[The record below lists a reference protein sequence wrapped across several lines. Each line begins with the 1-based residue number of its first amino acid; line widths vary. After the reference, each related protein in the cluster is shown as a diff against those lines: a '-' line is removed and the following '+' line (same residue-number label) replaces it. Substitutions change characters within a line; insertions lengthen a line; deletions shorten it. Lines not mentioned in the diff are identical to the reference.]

1 MIYLAEITAYNL
13 TTSTVETLRY
23 STGTGYVDT
32 VNGTY
37 YEPRIEQ
44 PCLMRRD
51 IFNSGKIGGTTTSS
65 YGELTLKNIDG
76 GLDIFSGYAFD
87 GRTVTLKVGEPNDA
101 YSTFTTVLIAG
112 VAQAAFE
119 WQRVS
124 IRLRDRI
131 TDLQKKKVQP
141 LLFAGTNDNI
151 SIFNEGGTDLKDAQ
165 KPMIFGRVTNLTP
178 VLINSFYLLYQIST
192 SAIAEVVN
200 VFDKGAYLARGS
212 DYATSALLRA
222 SSPALGAFNTCLAEG
237 MIKLGSTPTGTITVV
252 VWQYKTIE
260 DNTVAQIVKR
270 IVTSSGGLTTS
281 DLVLADYTTL
291 DSQIAAN
298 VGLVVSSDMMVSDVL
313 DTLCESIGAWWGF
326 DSLNK
331 FRILRLDAPSSTSVA
346 DFDESS
352 IMSIERESVS
362 VNSSTDAVYK
372 ITLEHDKNWTVQ
384 TGDSLASSVAADHKS
399 YLERVSVGKENK
411 KDVRQSVKKDD
422 SIKTAHPNAQE
433 ITISTLLCGLKYAEP
448 EAQRLLSIY
457 DPSRIILTVSV
468 KVDASILSAVDLGNV
483 VKVTSSRYGLS
494 SGKYLRVIGIQ
505 TDFENNKLDLKLW
518 G

>member
-13 TTSTVETLRY
+13 TTSTIETLRY

-87 GRTVTLKVGEPNDA
+87 GRTVTLKVGEPNA
-101 YSTFTTVLIAG
+101 VYSTFTTVLIAG

-270 IVTSSGGLTTS
+270 IVTSSGGLTTG

-313 DTLCESIGAWWGF
+313 DKLCESIGAWWGF

-352 IMSIERESVS
+352 IMSIERESMS

-399 YLERVSVGKENK
+399 YLEKE
-411 KDVRQSVKKDD
+411 VRKSVKKDD

>member
-13 TTSTVETLRY
+13 TTSSIETLRY
-23 STGTGYVDT
+23 STGLGYVDT
-32 VNGTY
+32 VNGNF

-44 PCLMRRD
+44 PCMMRRD

-87 GRTVTLKVGEPNDA
+87 GRTVTIKVGDDNAA

-112 VAQAAFE
+112 IAQAAFE
-119 WQRVS
+119 WGRVS

-141 LLFAGTNDNI
+141 LLFAGTNDNV

-165 KPMIFGRVTNLTP
+165 KPMILGRVTNLTP
-178 VLINSFYLLYQIST
+178 VLINSFYLIYQIST
-192 SAIAEVVN
+192 GVLTEVVN
-200 VFDKGAYLARGS
+200 VFDKGVYLARGTN
-212 DYATSALLRA
+212 YATSALLRA
-222 SSPALGAFNTCLAEG
+222 SAPALGAFNTCLAEG
-237 MIKLGSTPTGTITVV
+237 MIKLGSTPTGTLTAVA
-252 VWQYKTIE
+252 WQYKTVE
-260 DNTVAQIVKR
+260 ENTVAQIVKR
-270 IVTSSGGLTTS
+270 VVTSAGGLTTG
-281 DLVLADYTTL
+281 DLVLSDYTTL
-291 DSQIAAN
+291 DAQIAAN
-298 VGLVVSSDMMVSDVL
+298 VGLVVSGDMMVSDAL
-313 DTLCESIGAWWGF
+313 DNLCESIGAWWGF
-326 DSLNK
+326 DTLNR

-362 VNSSTDAVYK
+362 VNGSTDAVYK

-399 YLERVSVGKENK
+399 YLEKE
-411 KDVRQSVKKDD
+411 VRKSVKKDD

-433 ITISTLLCGLKYAEP
+433 VTISTLLCGLKYAEP

-457 DPSRIILTVSV
+457 DPTRIILTVSV
-468 KVDASILSAVDLGNV
+468 KVDASSLSTVDLGTV
-483 VKVTSSRYGLS
+483 VKITSSRYGLS

>member
-13 TTSTVETLRY
+13 TTSSIETLRY
-23 STGTGYVDT
+23 STGLGYVDT
-32 VNGTY
+32 VNGNF

-44 PCLMRRD
+44 PCMMRRD

-87 GRTVTLKVGEPNDA
+87 GRTVTIKVGDDNAA

-112 VAQAAFE
+112 IAQAAFE
-119 WQRVS
+119 WGRVS

-141 LLFAGTNDNI
+141 LLFAGTNDNV

-165 KPMIFGRVTNLTP
+165 KPMILGRVTNLTP
-178 VLINSFYLLYQIST
+178 VLINSFYLIYQIST
-192 SAIAEVVN
+192 GVLTEVVN
-200 VFDKGAYLARGS
+200 VFDKGVYLARGT

-222 SSPALGAFNTCLAEG
+222 SAPALGAFNTCLAEG
-237 MIKLGSTPTGTITVV
+237 MIKLGSTPTGTLTAVA
-252 VWQYKTIE
+252 WQYKTVE
-260 DNTVAQIVKR
+260 ENTVAQIVKR
-270 IVTSSGGLTTS
+270 VVTSAGGLTTG
-281 DLVLADYTTL
+281 DLVLSDYTTL
-291 DSQIAAN
+291 DAQIAAN
-298 VGLVVSSDMMVSDVL
+298 VGLVVSGDMMVSDVL
-313 DTLCESIGAWWGF
+313 DNLCESIGAWWGF
-326 DSLNK
+326 DTLNK

-362 VNSSTDAVYK
+362 VNGSTDAVYK

-399 YLERVSVGKENK
+399 YLEKE
-411 KDVRQSVKKDD
+411 VRKSVKKDD

-433 ITISTLLCGLKYAEP
+433 VTTSTLLCGLKYAEP

-457 DPSRIILTVSV
+457 DPARIILTVSV
-468 KVDASILSAVDLGNV
+468 KIDVSSLSTVDLGTV
-483 VKVTSSRYGLS
+483 VKITSSRYGLS

>member
-165 KPMIFGRVTNLTP
+165 KPMIYGRVTNLTP

-270 IVTSSGGLTTS
+270 IVTSSGGLTTG

-313 DTLCESIGAWWGF
+313 DKLCESIGAWWGF

-352 IMSIERESVS
+352 IMSIERESMS

-399 YLERVSVGKENK
+399 YLEKE
-411 KDVRQSVKKDD
+411 VRKSVKKDD

>member
-13 TTSTVETLRY
+13 TTSTIETLRY

-87 GRTVTLKVGEPNDA
+87 GRTVTLKVGEPNAA

-119 WQRVS
+119 WQRIS

-141 LLFAGTNDNI
+141 LLFAGANDNI

-192 SAIAEVVN
+192 GVLVEIVN
-200 VFDKGAYLARGS
+200 VFDKGVYLARGS
-212 DYATSALLRA
+212 NYATSALLRA

-237 MIKLGSTPTGTITVV
+237 MIKLGSTPTGTLTAVA
-252 VWQYKTIE
+252 WEYNTIE

-281 DLVLADYTTL
+281 DLVLADYATL

-298 VGLVVSSDMMVSDVL
+298 VGLVVSGDMMVSDAL
-313 DTLCESIGAWWGF
+313 DKLCESIGAWWGF

-384 TGDSLASSVAADHKS
+384 TGDSLGSSVAADHKS
-399 YLERVSVGKENK
+399 YLEKE
-411 KDVRQSVKKDD
+411 VRKSVKKDD

-433 ITISTLLCGLKYAEP
+433 VTISTLLCGLKYAEP

-468 KVDASILSAVDLGNV
+468 KVDASILSVVDLGSV
-483 VKVTSSRYGLS
+483 VKITSSRYGLS

>member
-76 GLDIFSGYAFD
+76 GLDIFSDYAFD

-101 YSTFTTVLIAG
+101 YSTFKKVLIAG

-141 LLFAGTNDNI
+141 LLFAGANDNI
-151 SIFNEGGTDLKDAQ
+151 VVFNEGGTDLKDAQ
-165 KPMIFGRVTNLTP
+165 KPMIFGRVINLTP

-192 SAIAEVVN
+192 SALAEVVN
-200 VFDKGAYLARGS
+200 VFDKGTYLARGS

-222 SSPALGAFNTCLAEG
+222 SAPALGAFNTCLAEG
-237 MIKLGSTPTGTITVV
+237 MIKLGSTPTGTVTVV
-252 VWQYKTIE
+252 AWEYKTIE
-260 DNTVAQIVKR
+260 NNTVAQIVKR
-270 IVTSSGGLTTS
+270 LVTSAGELTTG
-281 DLVLADYTTL
+281 DLVLSDYTTL

-313 DTLCESIGAWWGF
+313 DKLCESIGAWWGF

-331 FRILRLDAPSSTSVA
+331 FRILRLNAPSSTSVA
-346 DFDESS
+346 EFDESS

-384 TGDSLASSVAADHKS
+384 TGDLLASSVAADHKS
-399 YLERVSVGKENK
+399 YLEKE
-411 KDVRQSVKKDD
+411 VRKSVKKDD

-433 ITISTLLCGLKYAEP
+433 VTISTLLCGLKYAEP
-448 EAQRLLSIY
+448 EAERLLSIY

-468 KVDASILSAVDLGNV
+468 KVDASILSVVDLGTV
-483 VKVTSSRYGLS
+483 VKVTSSRYGLFN
-494 SGKYLRVIGIQ
+494 GKYLRVIGIQ

>member
-13 TTSTVETLRY
+13 TTSSIETLRY
-23 STGTGYVDT
+23 STGLGYVDT
-32 VNGTY
+32 VNGNF

-44 PCLMRRD
+44 PCMMRRD

-87 GRTVTLKVGEPNDA
+87 GRTVTIKVGNDNAA

-112 VAQAAFE
+112 IAQAAFE
-119 WQRVS
+119 WGRVS

-141 LLFAGTNDNI
+141 LLFAGTNDNV

-165 KPMIFGRVTNLTP
+165 KPMILGRVTNLTP
-178 VLINSFYLLYQIST
+178 VLINSFYLIYQIST
-192 SAIAEVVN
+192 GVLTEVVN
-200 VFDKGAYLARGS
+200 VFDKGVYLARGT

-222 SSPALGAFNTCLAEG
+222 SAPALGAFNTCLAEG
-237 MIKLGSTPTGTITVV
+237 MIKLGSTPTGTLTAVA
-252 VWQYKTIE
+252 WQYKTVE
-260 DNTVAQIVKR
+260 ENTVAQIVKR
-270 IVTSSGGLTTS
+270 VVTSAGGLTTG
-281 DLVLADYTTL
+281 DLVLSDYTTL
-291 DSQIAAN
+291 DAQIAAN
-298 VGLVVSSDMMVSDVL
+298 VGLVVSGDMMVSDVL
-313 DTLCESIGAWWGF
+313 DNLCESIGAWWGF
-326 DSLNK
+326 DTLNR

-362 VNSSTDAVYK
+362 VNGSTDAVYK

-399 YLERVSVGKENK
+399 YLEKE
-411 KDVRQSVKKDD
+411 VRKSVKKDD

-433 ITISTLLCGLKYAEP
+433 VTISTLLCGLKYAEP

-457 DPSRIILTVSV
+457 DPARIILTVSV
-468 KVDASILSAVDLGNV
+468 KVDASSLSTVDLGTV
-483 VKVTSSRYGLS
+483 VKITSSRYGLS